1 MGTEFKLMD
10 RNWRPIG
17 FEGHAYLAMAIH
29 AKKQRRTVGQKD
41 RRKEGKKERGKKGER
56 KKTEKEKNK
65 DTKTQINETKK
76 KTNGP
81 RI

>member
-41 RRKEGKKERGKKGER
+41 RREER
-56 KKTEKEKNK
+56 KRKKRREEKNRETEKH
-65 DTKTQINETKK
+65 
-76 KTNGP
+76 
-81 RI
+81 RY

>member
-41 RRKEGKKERGKKGER
+41 RRKEGKKERGKKERR
-56 KKTEKEKNK
+56 KKQRNGK
-65 DTKTQINETKK
+65 TKILRPK
-76 KTNGP
+76 
-81 RI
+81 

>member
-41 RRKEGKKERGKKGER
+41 RREER
-56 KKTEKEKNK
+56 KRKKRREEKNGETEKH
-65 DTKTQINETKK
+65 
-76 KTNGP
+76 
-81 RI
+81 RY